1 MHKTELCSSSDKVL
15 IQVISQL
22 YIPTAFTPNSDG
34 LNDYWKIPGLELYP
48 DAEVAIYNRW
58 GQLIQR
64 SKNYNL
70 TPWDGRF
77 NGVTQPVGLYSYMII
92 LNNSRKEVLK
102 GAFTLLR

>member
-1 MHKTELCSSSDKVL
+1 
-15 IQVISQL
+15 
-22 YIPTAFTPNSDG
+22 
-34 LNDYWKIPGLELYP
+34 
-48 DAEVAIYNRW
+48 
-58 GQLIQR
+58 LIQR

-92 LNNSRKEVLK
+92 LNNRRKEVLK